1 MTDSEPVSGRAAS
14 LELGVIGNCQ
24 ISALLDD
31 RGRVVWSCLPRLDS
45 DPVFCTLLA
54 EGPSQAARGF
64 YEVELIDLARSEQ
77 RYIPNTPILETILE
91 DRHGGRVKVTD
102 FCPRF
107 EQYDRVFHPVAIARY
122 VEPLAG
128 SPRVVVRLR
137 PAAEYGAQKPE
148 TTFGSNHIRYM
159 MPGLTLR
166 LTTDLSLNHIME
178 EKPLVL
184 DRPVTLI
191 LGPDES
197 LQDSV
202 VTTGRRFFEK
212 TRDYWLRWVRGL
224 AVPFE
229 WQEAVIRAAITLK
242 LCTFED
248 TGAVIAAMTTSI
260 PEAAAS
266 GRCWDYRFCWLR
278 DSYFTVHALNRLGA
292 TRTMEAY
299 LRYIVNVS
307 VASDGGVL
315 QPVYGITGEQRLTER
330 IVASLSG
337 YRGDGPVRVG
347 NQAWEQVQNDV
358 YGSVV
363 LSAAHVFFD
372 ARLTQQ
378 GDAELFRLLERI
390 GERAVERHDQPDAGL
405 WEYRGRQ
412 RVHTFSSLMCW
423 AACDRLGRIATRTGA
438 TDRARYWH
446 DQAERI
452 REVIHREAWDGS
464 RQCFTE
470 AFGRPEL
477 DASML
482 LMNELGFIAADD
494 PRYQSTVA
502 AIEQDLRRGDHLF
515 RYKADDDFGSPE
527 NAFNICTF
535 WYINALA
542 SVGRREEARALFEN
556 ILSCRTRLGL
566 LSEDV
571 DPQTGELWGNFPQTY
586 SLVGIILAAIR
597 LSEPW
602 EKAF

>member
-1 MTDSEPVSGRAAS
+1 MTITDPRVARAAS

-31 RGRVVWSCLPRLDS
+31 RGRLVWSCLPRFDS
-45 DPVFCTLLA
+45 DPVFCALLA
-54 EGPSQAARGF
+54 DGPDETARGF
-64 YEVELIDLARSEQ
+64 YEVELVDLVHSEQ
-77 RYIPNTPILETILE
+77 RYIPNTPIIETILE

-107 EQYDRVFHPVAIARY
+107 EQYDRTFHPVAIVRY

-137 PAAEYGAQKPE
+137 PAAEYGAGDPE
-148 TTFGSNHIRYM
+148 TTFGSNHIRYI

-166 LTTDLSLNHIME
+166 LTTDLSLNHVME
-178 EKPLVL
+178 EKPFVL
-184 DRPVTLI
+184 DRPVTLF

-197 LQDSV
+197 LRDSV
-202 VTTGRRFFEK
+202 VTTGRRFFEL

-229 WQEAVIRAAITLK
+229 WQKAVIRAAITLK

-260 PEAAAS
+260 PEAAGS

-307 VASDGGVL
+307 VASDGGLL

-330 IVASLSG
+330 IVESLSG

-378 GDAELFRLLERI
+378 GDAELFRLLEGI

-405 WEYRGRQ
+405 WEYRGRK

-423 AACDRLGRIATRTGA
+423 AACDRLERIATRTGA
-438 TDRARYWH
+438 TDRAHYWR

-452 REVIHREAWDGS
+452 RGVIHREAWDDS

-470 AFGRPEL
+470 AFGRPDL

-482 LMNELGFIAADD
+482 LMNELGFIASDD
-494 PRYQSTVA
+494 PRYRSTVA
-502 AIEQDLRRGDHLF
+502 AIEKDLRRGDHLF
-515 RYKADDDFGSPE
+515 RYRADDDFGTPE

-542 SVGRREEARALFEN
+542 SVDRRDEARALFEN
-556 ILSCRTRLGL
+556 ILNCRTRLGL

-571 DPQTGELWGNFPQTY
+571 DPQTGELWGNYPQTY

>member
-452 REVIHREAWDGS
+452 REVIHREAWDES

>member
-1 MTDSEPVSGRAAS
+1 VYGRVAS

-24 ISALLDD
+24 ISALLDE
-31 RGRVVWSCLPRLDS
+31 RGRMVWSCLPRLDS

-54 EGPSQAARGF
+54 DGADQSARGF
-64 YEVELIDLARSEQ
+64 YEVELIDMARSEQ
-77 RYIPNTPILETILE
+77 RYVANTPILETILE

-107 EQYDRVFHPVAIARY
+107 EQYDRVFHPVALVRY
-122 VEPLAG
+122 IEPLAG

-137 PAAEYGAQKPE
+137 PAAEYGAQGPE
-148 TTFGSNHIRYM
+148 TTFGSNHIRYIL
-159 MPGLTLR
+159 PGLTLR

-178 EKPLVL
+178 EKPFVL

-202 VTTGRRFFEK
+202 VTTGRRFFEQ

-260 PEAAAS
+260 PEAAGS

-330 IVASLSG
+330 IVDSLSG

-363 LSAAHVFFD
+363 LSAAHMFFD

-390 GERAVERHDQPDAGL
+390 GERAVERHNQPDAGL

-423 AACDRLGRIATRTGA
+423 AACDRLERIATRTGA
-438 TDRARYWH
+438 TDRAHYWR

-452 REVIHREAWDGS
+452 REVIHREAWDDG
-464 RQCFTE
+464 RRCFTE

-482 LMNELGFIAADD
+482 LMNELGFISADD
-494 PRYQSTVA
+494 PRYRSTVA

-515 RYKADDDFGSPE
+515 RYRADDDFGAPE

-542 SVGRREEARALFEN
+542 NVGRREEARALFEN
-556 ILSCRTRLGL
+556 ILRCRTRLGL

-571 DPQTGELWGNFPQTY
+571 DPETGELWGNYPQTY